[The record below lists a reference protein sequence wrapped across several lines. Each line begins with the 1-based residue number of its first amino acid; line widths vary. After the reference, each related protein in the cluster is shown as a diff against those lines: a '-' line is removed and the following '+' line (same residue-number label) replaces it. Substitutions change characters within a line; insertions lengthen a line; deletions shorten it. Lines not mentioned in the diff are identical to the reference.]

1 MKLYHGS
8 NVEVK
13 EPNILVGRRTLDFGQ
28 GFYTTSDY
36 NQAEKWAFNIS
47 KRRNVGKPVVSVYE
61 FDEIV
66 LSELVVLEFSTPN
79 SDWLHF
85 VSENRTDTYRGM
97 EYDFIKGPIAN
108 DNTMPVLNMCISGF
122 VDEDFAIKRLL
133 SQKLKDQC
141 VFKTEKAI
149 PFLKFREVILCKK

>member
-1 MKLYHGS
+1 M
-8 NVEVK
+8 
-13 EPNILVGRRTLDFGQ
+13 
-28 GFYTTSDY
+28 
-36 NQAEKWAFNIS
+36 
-47 KRRNVGKPVVSVYE
+47 YE

-66 LSELVVLEFSTPN
+66 LSELVVLEFSTSN

-108 DNTMPVLNMCISGF
+108 DNTMPVLNMYISGF
-122 VDEDFAIKRLL
+122 VDEDFAIKCLL
-133 SQKLKDQC
+133 PQKLKDQC